1 MQFDETRYVRDFIKP
16 LRDARSLPNDLL
28 ARYAITLPATD
39 AEISAQLKAVR
50 TYWNKASSMSGGTFA
65 AQTAKMC
72 RAEDERLREQHG
84 PKMEKQAWWGERQ
97 VERRSAAQ
105 ESITSLADELEQTY
119 GKLGVVT
126 AGTLDGFAGKLGLT
140 RTDAVQAAEQA
151 GLTLV
156 DGVTLPDSVP
166 RVNFKA
172 LLDYLSE
179 CAVSSVPELIH
190 PGAGPFSLIDRYVC
204 ISDPARRLDAVAIE
218 AQIAEADKRR
228 SATEDAR
235 RAALAILRRAV
246 TDGVNLHD
254 IALYH
259 LIKVA
264 AEYVPPSMRRAAE
277 ALEKA
282 GLVRRDAAVIAV
294 LLGDQSAASGA
305 AGLGKVRSLLDS
317 GRLNEARQAA
327 LNLPAEHA
335 GREEAI
341 KKVDAAREHLDALLA
356 EVRQVLQVPDEGR
369 AAALLREAAAISLED
384 AKAELAAVPP
394 APPSSPRAVCDG
406 ETVKLFWQPAAGHD
420 DGTTYVVARTEQR
433 PPAAPGDGSVVYR
446 GQACTCTDTHVP
458 VARAAQYGV
467 FALADRRPGSRPAT
481 VAVTLLPP
489 VSQLEADV
497 GPSDVTVHWSAHPA
511 AQEVRVARS
520 TQGVPSAP
528 VAVTGNSC
536 RLTGLQEGRVQHFE
550 VTAVYRGP
558 DGGEMLSAAAQIN
571 ATPRSEAQPISEL
584 RARLVDVGGAVRVRV
599 AWKPVDNS
607 EVRIMRSDAPPSWQF
622 GTWVGQEEMAQFG
635 QEVSGRRITETA
647 ETVIEADLPP
657 GVHHLVPFSI
667 GGTGIVMGRPVTV
680 GVTNP
685 VRHLMVTSF
694 DTYATV
700 SWEWPPT
707 AQLAEVSWAV
717 DNDADCVVIGQ
728 AQYRSQGGGRVPL
741 GRGPC
746 TIEVRAMILA
756 DGDSFRSPPVQ
767 AVVDSVTDVAISY
780 TVSAGPNLGPFG
792 GRSKKVTFSCNE
804 GCEDVQVRMVA
815 LPGRVMPARAEGGI
829 VLLEATLA
837 LKPDIPAEH
846 HVTVPRPVKRPYWV
860 RCFVVSGR
868 ARLIDPPISSL
879 KET

>member
-1 MQFDETRYVRDFIKP
+1 MQFDEIRYVQDFIKP
-16 LRDARSLPNDLL
+16 LRGARSLPDDLL
-28 ARYAITLPATD
+28 ALYAITLPATD
-39 AEISAQLKAVR
+39 AEIGAQLKAVR
-50 TYWNKASSMSGGTFA
+50 AYWNKASSGGTYA

-72 RAEDERLREQHG
+72 RAEDQRLRAQHG
-84 PKMEKQAWWGERQ
+84 SDLEKRAWWGKRQ
-97 VERRSAAQ
+97 AERRSAAQ
-105 ESITSLADELEQTY
+105 ESITRLADELERTY
-119 GKLGVVT
+119 GQLGFVT
-126 AGTLDGFAGKLGLT
+126 GGTLDGFAGKLGLT

-166 RVNFKA
+166 LANFKE
-172 LLDYLSE
+172 LLNRMSE

-190 PGAGPFSLIDRYVC
+190 PGAGPFSLMDRYIC
-204 ISDPARRLDAVAIE
+204 TSDPARRLDGMAIK
-218 AQIAEADKRR
+218 AQQAEADKRGG
-228 SATEDAR
+228 SVTENAR
-235 RAALAILRRAV
+235 RAALMILRGAV
-246 TDGVNLHD
+246 TDGIDLREV
-254 IALYH
+254 ALYH
-259 LIKVA
+259 LIKIA
-264 AEYVPPSMRRAAE
+264 EEYVPPSMSMAAE
-277 ALEKA
+277 ALQKA
-282 GLVRRDAAVIAV
+282 GLERRDAAVIAV

-305 AGLGKVRSLLDS
+305 AGLAKVTSLLEA
-317 GRLNEARQAA
+317 GRLNEARQAG
-327 LNLPAEHA
+327 LNLPTEHA
-335 GREEAI
+335 DREEAI
-341 KKVDAAREHLDALLA
+341 KKVDAARELVDALLA
-356 EVRQVLQVPDEGR
+356 KVRQALQVPDEGR
-369 AAALLREAAAISLED
+369 AAMLLREAAAISLED
-384 AKAELAAVPP
+384 AEAELAAVPP
-394 APPSSPRAVCDG
+394 APPSNARAVCDG

-446 GQACTCTDTHVP
+446 GQACTCTDSHAP

-467 FALADRRPGSRPAT
+467 FALADRRPGSRPAMVT
-481 VAVTLLPP
+481 ATLLPP
-489 VSQLEADV
+489 VSHLEADV
-497 GPSDVTVHWSAHPA
+497 GPSEVTMHWSAHPA
-511 AQEVRVARS
+511 AQEVRVTRS
-520 TQGVPSAP
+520 TQGAPPAP

-536 RLTGLQEGRVQHFE
+536 RLTGLQEGRVQHFD

-558 DGGEMLSAAAQIN
+558 DGGEMLSAATQIN
-571 ATPRSEAQPISEL
+571 ATPRSEAQPIPEL
-584 RARLVDVGGAVRVRV
+584 RARLVDVGGAARVRV

-635 QEVSGRRITETA
+635 QEVSGRRITAAA
-647 ETVIEADLPP
+647 ETVIEADLPS
-657 GVHHLVPFSI
+657 GVHHLIPFSI

-685 VRHLMVTSF
+685 VRHLMVTPF
-694 DTYATV
+694 ATYATV

-707 AQLAEVSWAV
+707 AQLAEVSWTV

-767 AVVDSVTDVAISY
+767 AVVDNVTDAAISY
-780 TVSAGPNLGPFG
+780 TVSAGPNLGRFG
-792 GRSKKVTFSCNE
+792 GRSKRVTFSCTE

-815 LPGRVMPARAEGGI
+815 LPGRVMPAKAEGGI
-829 VLLEATLA
+829 VLLDTPLA
-837 LKPDIPAEH
+837 LQPGIQVEH

>member
-1 MQFDETRYVRDFIKP
+1 MQFDETRYVQDFIKT
-16 LRDARSLPNDLL
+16 LRGARSLPDDLL

-39 AEISAQLKAVR
+39 PEISAQLKAVR
-50 TYWNKASSMSGGTFA
+50 AYWNKASSGGTFA
-65 AQTAKMC
+65 AQAAKMC
-72 RAEDERLREQHG
+72 RADDERLRAQHG
-84 PKMEKQAWWGERQ
+84 SKMEQRDWWKARQA
-97 VERRSAAQ
+97 ERRSAAQ
-105 ESITSLADELEQTY
+105 ESITSLADELGRTY
-119 GKLGVVT
+119 GPLGVVT
-126 AGTLDGFAGKLGLT
+126 AATLDGFAGKLGLT
-140 RTDAVQAAEQA
+140 RTDAVQATEQA

-156 DGVTLPDSVP
+156 DGVTLPDSAP

-172 LLDYLSE
+172 LLKCLSE
-179 CAVSSVPELIH
+179 CAVSSVPGLIH
-190 PGAGPFSLIDRYVC
+190 PGAGPFSLIDRYIC
-204 ISDPARRLDAVAIE
+204 TSDPTRRLDAVAIE
-218 AQIAEADKRR
+218 AASAEADKRGV
-228 SATEDAR
+228 SATENAR
-235 RAALAILRRAV
+235 REALKLLRKAAK
-246 TDGVNLHD
+246 DGVDLREV
-254 IALYH
+254 ALYH
-259 LIKVA
+259 LIKIAEEDVA
-264 AEYVPPSMRRAAE
+264 LSMSMAAT
-277 ALEKA
+277 ALQKA
-282 GLVRRDAAVIAV
+282 GLERRDAAVIAV

-305 AGLGKVRSLLDS
+305 AGLGKVRNLLDS

-327 LNLPAEHA
+327 LNLPAEYA
-335 GREEAI
+335 DRDEAI
-341 KKVDAAREHLDALLA
+341 KKVDAAREHLDELLA
-356 EVRQVLQVPDEGR
+356 EVRRALQVPDEGQ

-384 AKAELAAVPP
+384 AEAELAAVPP

-481 VAVTLLPP
+481 VTVTLLPP
-489 VSQLEADV
+489 VSHLEADV
-497 GPSDVTVHWSAHPA
+497 GPSEVTVHWSAHPA
-511 AQEVRVARS
+511 AQEVRVTRS
-520 TQGVPSAP
+520 TQGVPPAP

-558 DGGEMLSAAAQIN
+558 DGGEMNSAAAQIN
-571 ATPRSEAQPISEL
+571 ATPRSEAQPIPEL

-622 GTWVGQEEMAQFG
+622 GTWVDQEEMAQFG

-685 VRHLMVTSF
+685 VRHLVVTSF

-717 DNDADCVVIGQ
+717 DNDAGRVVIGQ

-741 GRGPC
+741 GRGAC

-756 DGDSFRSPPVQ
+756 GGDSFRSPPVQ
-767 AVVDSVTDVAISY
+767 AVVDSVTDAAISY

-792 GRSKKVTFSCNE
+792 GRSKRVTFSCDE
-804 GCEDVQVRMVA
+804 GCENVQVRMVA

-829 VLLEATLA
+829 VLLDTTLA
-837 LKPDIPAEH
+837 LKPDIPVEH